1 MTLKGKSALVTGGYR
16 GIGKSIAL
24 KLAQMGADVI
34 INDIAD
40 PETAEETL
48 NELRSFGVKAEA
60 VQADISNEED
70 VKKLADDVLEKFDG
84 KLDILINNAGITKDG
99 LLVKMKE
106 SDWQAVLDVNLKG
119 VFLCSKAFIR
129 KMMAA
134 RSGSIVNITS
144 VVGIM
149 GNPGQANYCASKAG
163 VIGFTKS
170 LAKEVGVKG
179 IRVNAVAPGFI
190 ESAMTD
196 KLSDEVKN
204 AYMAGIPLK
213 RYGAPEEVAEVVAF
227 LCEDRA
233 KYMTGQVIAVDG
245 GLAM

>member
-1 MTLKGKSALVTGGYR
+1 MTLKGKNALVTGGYR
-16 GIGKSIAL
+16 GIGKAIAL
-24 KLAQMGADVI
+24 KLASMGADII

-40 PETAEETL
+40 AETAKETL
-48 NELRSFGVKAEA
+48 DEIKAFGVAAEA
-60 VQADISNEED
+60 IAANVSNEEE
-70 VKKLADDVLEKFDG
+70 VKMLADTVIEHFG
-84 KLDILINNAGITKDG
+84 KLDILINNAGITRDG

-106 SDWQAVLDVNLKG
+106 SDWDLVLNVNLKG

-144 VVGIM
+144 VVGII
-149 GNPGQANYCASKAG
+149 GNAGQANYCASKAG

-170 LAKEVGVKG
+170 LAKEVGSKG

-196 KLSDEVKN
+196 KLSDEVKKN
-204 AYMAGIPLK
+204 YMAGIPLR
-213 RYGAPEEVAEVVAF
+213 RYGSAEEVAEVVSF
-227 LCEDRA
+227 LCEDRSR
-233 KYMTGQVIAVDG
+233 YMTGQVISVDG
-245 GLAM
+245 GMAL

>member
-1 MTLKGKSALVTGGYR
+1 MTLKGKNALITGGYR
-16 GIGKSIAL
+16 GIGKAIAL
-24 KLAQMGADVI
+24 KLASMGADI
-34 INDIAD
+34 IVNDIAD
-40 PETAEETL
+40 PDTARETLAELRAFGVTAE
-48 NELRSFGVKAEA
+48 AI
-60 VQADISNEED
+60 QANVANEEE
-70 VKKLADDVLEKFDG
+70 VKKLADSVFERYG
-84 KLDILINNAGITKDG
+84 KLDILINNAGITRDG

-106 SDWQAVLDVNLKG
+106 SDWDLVLDVNLKG

-144 VVGIM
+144 VVGII
-149 GNPGQANYCASKAG
+149 GNAGQANYCASKAG

-196 KLSDEVKN
+196 KLSDEVKKN
-204 AYMAGIPLK
+204 YMAGIPLR
-213 RYGAPEEVAEVVAF
+213 RYGTTEEVAEVVTF
-227 LCEDRA
+227 LCEDRS
-233 KYMTGQVIAVDG
+233 KYMTGQIISVDG
-245 GLAM
+245 GLAL

>member
-1 MTLKGKSALVTGGYR
+1 MTLKGKNALVTGGYR
-16 GIGKSIAL
+16 GIGKAIAL
-24 KLAQMGADVI
+24 KLASMGADII

-40 PETAEETL
+40 AETAKETL
-48 NELRSFGVKAEA
+48 DEIKAFGVAAEA
-60 VQADISNEED
+60 IQANVSNEEE
-70 VKKLADDVLEKFDG
+70 VKILADTVIEHFG
-84 KLDILINNAGITKDG
+84 KLDILINNAGITRDG

-106 SDWQAVLDVNLKG
+106 SDWDLVLDVNLKG

-144 VVGIM
+144 VVGII
-149 GNPGQANYCASKAG
+149 GNAGQANYCASKAG

-170 LAKEVGVKG
+170 LAKEVGSKG

-204 AYMAGIPLK
+204 NYMAGIPLR
-213 RYGAPEEVAEVVAF
+213 RYGSTEEVAEVVSF
-227 LCEDRA
+227 LCEDRSR
-233 KYMTGQVIAVDG
+233 YMTGQVISVDG
-245 GLAM
+245 GMAL